1 MPAEARQE
9 EAVTDFIMAMGFVA
23 FFVFLVLQG
32 EPRQC
37 RQQLFWPALIHLG
50 LITLIGC
57 GLIACGVVK
66 P

>member
-1 MPAEARQE
+1 M
-9 EAVTDFIMAMGFVA
+9 TDFIMAMGFVA